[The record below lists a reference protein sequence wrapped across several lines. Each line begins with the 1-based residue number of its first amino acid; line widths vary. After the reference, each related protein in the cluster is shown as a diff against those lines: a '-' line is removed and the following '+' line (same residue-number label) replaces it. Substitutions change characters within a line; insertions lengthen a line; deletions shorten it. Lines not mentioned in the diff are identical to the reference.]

1 MRSLRSRHAFSL
13 IELVIVLAIL
23 AVITAIAIPRFTRG
37 AEGADDVGVQGDLSV
52 LRNALEFY
60 KLDHGAYPTLANF
73 TAQLTAQT
81 DAAGAAGT
89 DFGPYLVT
97 VPKLKV
103 GTNKGLNSVGAA
115 ATAPPTVEVATVGWQ
130 YHAATGSI
138 YANATGYFDK

>member
-1 MRSLRSRHAFSL
+1 MRLQSPRRAFSL

-60 KLDHGAYPTLANF
+60 KLDHGAYPVLASIS
-73 TAQLTAQT
+73 TQLTGQT
-81 DAAGAAGT
+81 DAAGDAGT
-89 DFGPYLVT
+89 DFGPYLVS

-103 GTNKGLNSVGAA
+103 GANKGLNAIGAA

-130 YHAATGSI
+130 YHATTGSI